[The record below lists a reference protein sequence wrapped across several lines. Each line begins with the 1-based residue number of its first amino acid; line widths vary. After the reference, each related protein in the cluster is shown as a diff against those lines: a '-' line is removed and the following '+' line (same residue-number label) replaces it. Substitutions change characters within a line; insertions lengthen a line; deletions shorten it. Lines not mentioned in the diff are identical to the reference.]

1 MKKRKKKGEDM
12 IGLGT
17 IINVGAIIIGGLMG
31 LFMGRGVKVRYQD
44 ILMTSV
50 GICVMMLGIGGTM
63 EEMLSIE
70 NGEIVSG
77 GSMMMIITMALGAL
91 AGEWM
96 DIEGKMEKFGIWL
109 KKKTGSSGDNSFVDA
124 FVTTSLTVC
133 IGAMAV
139 VGSIKDGIYGD
150 YSILAAKAIL
160 DLIIVFVMTVSMG
173 KGCVF
178 SAIPVGIFQG
188 VVTLLARLIEPLMTE
203 AALSNL
209 SLVGSIMIFC
219 VGLNLVWGKKVK
231 VANFLPAIVFAVAWA
246 FAPWA

>member
-44 ILMTSV
+44 ILMISV

>member
-17 IINVGAIIIGGLMG
+17 IIIVGAILIGGLMG

-44 ILMTSV
+44 ILMISV

-96 DIEGKMEKFGIWL
+96 DIEGKMEKPGIWL

-178 SAIPVGIFQG
+178 SAIPVGVFQG
-188 VVTLLARLIEPLMTE
+188 VVTLLARLIETLMTE

>member
-1 MKKRKKKGEDM
+1 M

-17 IINVGAIIIGGLMG
+17 IINVGAIVIGGLFG
-31 LFMGRGVKVRYQD
+31 LFLGRGVKVRYQD
-44 ILMTSV
+44 ILMISV
-50 GICVMMLGIGGTM
+50 GISIMMLGIGGTM
-63 EEMLSIE
+63 EEMLSVQDG
-70 NGEIVSG
+70 NIVSG
-77 GSMMMIITMALGAL
+77 GSMMMIITMAVGAL
-91 AGEWM
+91 IGEWM

-109 KKKTGSSGDNSFVDA
+109 KKKTGSSGDSAFVDA
-124 FVTTSLTVC
+124 FVTCSLTVC
-133 IGAMAV
+133 IGAMAI

-150 YSILAAKAIL
+150 YTILAAKAIL

-173 KGCVF
+173 KGYVF

-188 VVTLLARLIEPLMTE
+188 VITLLARLIQPLMTE

-219 VGLNLVWGKKVK
+219 VGLNLVFGKKVK
-231 VANFLPAIVFAVAWA
+231 VANFLPAIVLAVAWS

>member
-1 MKKRKKKGEDM
+1 M

-17 IINVGAIIIGGLMG
+17 IINVAAIIIGGLCG
-31 LFMGRGVKVRYQD
+31 LFLGRGVKVRYQD
-44 ILMTSV
+44 ILMISV
-50 GICVMMLGIGGTM
+50 GISIMMLGIGGTM
-63 EEMLSIE
+63 EEMLSIQ
-70 NGEIVSG
+70 NGALTSG

-91 AGEWM
+91 IGEWM
-96 DIEGKMEKFGIWL
+96 DIEGKMEHFGIWL
-109 KKKTGSSGDNSFVDA
+109 KKKTGSSGDHAFVDA
-124 FVTTSLTVC
+124 FVTCSLTVC
-133 IGAMAV
+133 IGAMAI

-188 VVTLLARLIEPLMTE
+188 VITFLARLIEPLMTE
-203 AALSNL
+203 SALSNL

-219 VGLNLVWGKKVK
+219 VGLNLVFGKKVK
-231 VANFLPAIVFAVAWA
+231 VANFLPAIVLAVAWS

>member
-1 MKKRKKKGEDM
+1 M

-17 IINVGAIIIGGLMG
+17 IINVGAIVIGGLFG
-31 LFMGRGVKVRYQD
+31 LFLGRGVKVRYQD
-44 ILMTSV
+44 ILMISV
-50 GICVMMLGIGGTM
+50 GISIMMLGIGGTM
-63 EEMLSIE
+63 EEMLSVQDG
-70 NGEIVSG
+70 NIVSG
-77 GSMMMIITMALGAL
+77 GSMMMIITMAVGAL
-91 AGEWM
+91 IGEWM

-109 KKKTGSSGDNSFVDA
+109 KKKTGSSGDSAFVDA
-124 FVTTSLTVC
+124 FVTCSLTVC
-133 IGAMAV
+133 IGAMAI

-150 YSILAAKAIL
+150 YTILAAKAIL

-188 VVTLLARLIEPLMTE
+188 VITLLARLIQPLMTK

-219 VGLNLVWGKKVK
+219 VGLNLVFGKKVK
-231 VANFLPAIVFAVAWA
+231 VANFLPAIVLAVAWS

>member
-17 IINVGAIIIGGLMG
+17 IINVGAILIGGLMG

-44 ILMTSV
+44 ILMISV

-178 SAIPVGIFQG
+178 SAIPVGVFQS

-231 VANFLPAIVFAVAWA
+231 VANFLPAIVFAVTWA

>member
-1 MKKRKKKGEDM
+1 M

-17 IINVGAIIIGGLMG
+17 IINVGAIVIGGLFG
-31 LFMGRGVKVRYQD
+31 LFLGRGVKVRYQN
-44 ILMTSV
+44 ILMISV
-50 GICVMMLGIGGTM
+50 GISIMMLGIGGTM
-63 EEMLSIE
+63 EEMLSVQDG
-70 NGEIVSG
+70 NIVSG
-77 GSMMMIITMALGAL
+77 GSMMMIITMAVGAL
-91 AGEWM
+91 IGEWM

-109 KKKTGSSGDNSFVDA
+109 KKKTGSSGDSAFVDA
-124 FVTTSLTVC
+124 FVTCSLTVC
-133 IGAMAV
+133 IGAMAI

-150 YSILAAKAIL
+150 YTILAAKAIL

-188 VVTLLARLIEPLMTE
+188 VITLLARLIQPLMTE

-219 VGLNLVWGKKVK
+219 VGLNLVFGKKVK
-231 VANFLPAIVFAVAWA
+231 VANFLPAIVLAVAWS

>member
-1 MKKRKKKGEDM
+1 MV
-12 IGLGT
+12 GLGT
-17 IINVGAIIIGGLMG
+17 IINVGAIILGL
-31 LFMGRGVKVRYQD
+31 LLGRSVKVRYQD
-44 ILMTSV
+44 ILMMAV

-63 EEMLSIE
+63 EEMLSIQE
-70 NGEIVSG
+70 GAIVSG

-91 AGEWM
+91 TGEWM
-96 DIEGKMEKFGIWL
+96 DIEGKMEKFGTWL
-109 KKKTGSSGDNSFVDA
+109 KEKTGSGGDNSFVDA

-139 VGSIKDGIYGD
+139 VGFIKDGIYGD
-150 YSILAAKAIL
+150 YGILAAKAIL

-188 VVTLLARLIEPLMTE
+188 IVTLLARLLEPLMTE

-219 VGLNLVWGKKVK
+219 VGLNLVFGKKVK

-246 FAPWA
+246 FLP

>member
-1 MKKRKKKGEDM
+1 MV
-12 IGLGT
+12 GLGT
-17 IINVGAIIIGGLMG
+17 IINVGAIILGL
-31 LFMGRGVKVRYQD
+31 LLGRSVKVRYQD
-44 ILMTSV
+44 ILMMAV

-63 EEMLSIE
+63 EEMLSIQE
-70 NGEIVSG
+70 GAIVSG

-91 AGEWM
+91 TGEWM
-96 DIEGKMEKFGIWL
+96 DIEGKMEKFGTWL
-109 KKKTGSSGDNSFVDA
+109 KEKTGSGGDNSLVDA

-139 VGSIKDGIYGD
+139 VGFIKDGIYGD
-150 YSILAAKAIL
+150 YGILAAKAIL

-188 VVTLLARLIEPLMTE
+188 IVTLLARLLEPLMTE

-209 SLVGSIMIFC
+209 SLVGSIMIFY
-219 VGLNLVWGKKVK
+219 VGLNLVFGKKVK

-246 FAPWA
+246 FLP

>member
-1 MKKRKKKGEDM
+1 M

-17 IINVGAIIIGGLMG
+17 IINVGAIIIGGLCG
-31 LFMGRGVKVRYQD
+31 LFMGKAVKVRYQD
-44 ILMTSV
+44 ILMISV
-50 GICVMMLGIGGTM
+50 GISIMMLGIGGTM
-63 EEMLSIE
+63 EEMLSIQ
-70 NGEIVSG
+70 NGALTSG

-91 AGEWM
+91 IGEWM
-96 DIEGKMEKFGIWL
+96 DIEGKMEHFGIWL
-109 KKKTGSSGDNSFVDA
+109 KKKTGSSGDHAFVDA
-124 FVTTSLTVC
+124 FVTCSLTVC
-133 IGAMAV
+133 IGAMAI

-188 VVTLLARLIEPLMTE
+188 VITFLARLIEPLMTE
-203 AALSNL
+203 GALSNL

-219 VGLNLVWGKKVK
+219 VGLNLVFGKKVK
-231 VANFLPAIVFAVAWA
+231 VANFLPAIVLAVAWS

>member
-1 MKKRKKKGEDM
+1 MV
-12 IGLGT
+12 GLGT
-17 IINVGAIIIGGLMG
+17 IINVGAIILGL
-31 LFMGRGVKVRYQD
+31 LLGRSVKVRYQD
-44 ILMTSV
+44 IL
-50 GICVMMLGIGGTM
+50 MMLGIGGTM
-63 EEMLSIE
+63 EEMLSIQE
-70 NGEIVSG
+70 GAIVSG

-91 AGEWM
+91 TGEWM
-96 DIEGKMEKFGIWL
+96 DIEGKMEKFGTWL
-109 KKKTGSSGDNSFVDA
+109 KEKTDSGGDNSFVDA

-139 VGSIKDGIYGD
+139 VGFIKDGIYGD
-150 YSILAAKAIL
+150 YGILAAKAIL

-178 SAIPVGIFQG
+178 SAIPVRIFQG
-188 VVTLLARLIEPLMTE
+188 IVTLLARLLEPLMTE

-219 VGLNLVWGKKVK
+219 VGLNLVFGKKVK

-246 FAPWA
+246 FLP

>member
-1 MKKRKKKGEDM
+1 M

-17 IINVGAIIIGGLMG
+17 LINVGAIIIGGLCG
-31 LFMGRGVKVRYQD
+31 LFLGRGVKLRYQD
-44 ILMTSV
+44 ILMISV
-50 GICVMMLGIGGTM
+50 GISIMMLGIGGTM
-63 EEMLSIE
+63 EEMLSVQDG
-70 NGEIVSG
+70 NIVSG
-77 GSMMMIITMALGAL
+77 GSMMMIITMAVGAL
-91 AGEWM
+91 IGEWM
-96 DIEGKMEKFGIWL
+96 DIEGKMEHFGIWL
-109 KKKTGSSGDNSFVDA
+109 KKKTGSSGDSAFVDA
-124 FVTTSLTVC
+124 FVTCSLTVC
-133 IGAMAV
+133 IGAMAI

-188 VVTLLARLIEPLMTE
+188 VITLLARLIQPLMTD

-219 VGLNLVWGKKVK
+219 VGLNLVFGKKVK
-231 VANFLPAIVFAVAWA
+231 VANFLPAIVLAVAWS

>member
-1 MKKRKKKGEDM
+1 M

-17 IINVGAIIIGGLMG
+17 IINVGAIVIGGLFG
-31 LFMGRGVKVRYQD
+31 LFLGRGVKVRYQD
-44 ILMTSV
+44 ILMISV
-50 GICVMMLGIGGTM
+50 GISIMMLGIGGTM
-63 EEMLSIE
+63 EEMLSVQDG
-70 NGEIVSG
+70 NIVSG
-77 GSMMMIITMALGAL
+77 GSMMMIITMAVGAL
-91 AGEWM
+91 IGEWM

-109 KKKTGSSGDNSFVDA
+109 KKKTGSSGDSAFVDA
-124 FVTTSLTVC
+124 FVTCSLTVC
-133 IGAMAV
+133 IGAMAI

-188 VVTLLARLIEPLMTE
+188 VITLLARLIQPLMTD

-219 VGLNLVWGKKVK
+219 VGLNLVFGKKVK
-231 VANFLPAIVFAVAWA
+231 VANFLPAIVLAVAWS

>member
-1 MKKRKKKGEDM
+1 M
-12 IGLGT
+12 I
-17 IINVGAIIIGGLMG
+17 
-31 LFMGRGVKVRYQD
+31 
-44 ILMTSV
+44 SV
-50 GICVMMLGIGGTM
+50 GISIMILGIGGTM
-63 EEMLSIE
+63 EEMLSIQ
-70 NGEIVSG
+70 NGALTSG

-91 AGEWM
+91 IGEWM
-96 DIEGKMEKFGIWL
+96 DIEGKMEHFGIWL
-109 KKKTGSSGDNSFVDA
+109 KKKTGSSGDHAFVDA
-124 FVTTSLTVC
+124 FVTCSLTVC
-133 IGAMAV
+133 IGAMAI

-188 VVTLLARLIEPLMTE
+188 VITFLARLIEPLMTE

-209 SLVGSIMIFC
+209 SLVGAIMIFC
-219 VGLNLVWGKKVK
+219 VGLNLVFGKKVK
-231 VANFLPAIVFAVAWA
+231 VANFLPAIVLAVAWS

>member
-1 MKKRKKKGEDM
+1 MV
-12 IGLGT
+12 GLGT
-17 IINVGAIIIGGLMG
+17 IINVGAIILGL
-31 LFMGRGVKVRYQD
+31 LLGRSVKVRYQD
-44 ILMTSV
+44 ILMMAV

-63 EEMLSIE
+63 EEMLSIQE
-70 NGEIVSG
+70 GAIVSG

-91 AGEWM
+91 TGEWM
-96 DIEGKMEKFGIWL
+96 DIEGKMEKFGTWL
-109 KKKTGSSGDNSFVDA
+109 KEKTGSGGDNSLVDA

-133 IGAMAV
+133 IGVMAV

-150 YSILAAKAIL
+150 YGILAAKAIM

-188 VVTLLARLIEPLMTE
+188 IVTLLARLLEPLVTE

-219 VGLNLVWGKKVK
+219 VGLNLVFGKKVK

-246 FAPWA
+246 FLP

>member
-139 VGSIKDGIYGD
+139 VGSIKDGIYGN

-178 SAIPVGIFQG
+178 SAIPVGVFQG

>member
-1 MKKRKKKGEDM
+1 M
-12 IGLGT
+12 I
-17 IINVGAIIIGGLMG
+17 
-31 LFMGRGVKVRYQD
+31 
-44 ILMTSV
+44 SV
-50 GICVMMLGIGGTM
+50 GISIMMLGIGGTM
-63 EEMLSIE
+63 EEMLSVQDG
-70 NGEIVSG
+70 NIVSG
-77 GSMMMIITMALGAL
+77 GSMMMIITMAVGAL
-91 AGEWM
+91 IGEWM

-109 KKKTGSSGDNSFVDA
+109 KKKTGSSGDSAFVDA
-124 FVTTSLTVC
+124 FVTCSLTVC
-133 IGAMAV
+133 IGAMAI

-150 YSILAAKAIL
+150 YTILAAKAIL

-188 VVTLLARLIEPLMTE
+188 VITLLARLIQPLMTE

-219 VGLNLVWGKKVK
+219 VGLNLVFGKKVK
-231 VANFLPAIVFAVAWA
+231 VANFLPAIVLAVAWS

>member
-17 IINVGAIIIGGLMG
+17 IINVGAILIGGLMG

-44 ILMTSV
+44 ILMISV

>member
-17 IINVGAIIIGGLMG
+17 IINVGAILIGGLMG

-44 ILMTSV
+44 ILMISV

-139 VGSIKDGIYGD
+139 VGSIEDGIYGD

-178 SAIPVGIFQG
+178 SAIPVGVFQG

-231 VANFLPAIVFAVAWA
+231 VANFLPAIVFAVAWV

>member
-17 IINVGAIIIGGLMG
+17 IINVGAILIGGLMG

-231 VANFLPAIVFAVAWA
+231 VANFLPAIVFAVVWA

>member
-1 MKKRKKKGEDM
+1 M

-31 LFMGRGVKVRYQD
+31 LFMGRSVKERYQD
-44 ILMTSV
+44 ILMMSV
-50 GICVMMLGIGGTM
+50 GICVLFLGVAGTM
-63 EEMLSIE
+63 EEMLSIQD
-70 NGEIVSG
+70 GALVSG
-77 GSMMMIITMALGAL
+77 GSMMMIITMAVGAL
-91 AGEWM
+91 VGEWM
-96 DIEGKMEKFGIWL
+96 DIEGKMEKFGVWL
-109 KKKTGSSGDNSFVDA
+109 KKKTGSSGDNAFVDA
-124 FVTTSLTVC
+124 FVTASLTVC

>member
-1 MKKRKKKGEDM
+1 M

-17 IINVGAIIIGGLMG
+17 LINVGAIIIGGLCG
-31 LFMGRGVKVRYQD
+31 LFLGRGVKLRYQD
-44 ILMTSV
+44 ILMISV
-50 GICVMMLGIGGTM
+50 GISIMMLGIGGTM
-63 EEMLSIE
+63 EKMLSIE
-70 NGEIVSG
+70 NGALTSG
-77 GSMMMIITMALGAL
+77 GSMMMIITMAVGAL
-91 AGEWM
+91 IGEWM
-96 DIEGKMEKFGIWL
+96 DIEGKMEQFGIWL
-109 KKKTGSSGDNSFVDA
+109 KNKTGSSGDHAFVDA
-124 FVTTSLTVC
+124 FVTCSLTVC
-133 IGAMAV
+133 IGAMAI

-188 VVTLLARLIEPLMTE
+188 VITLLARLIQPLMTD

-219 VGLNLVWGKKVK
+219 VGLNLVFGKKVK
-231 VANFLPAIVFAVAWA
+231 VANFLPAIVLAVAWS

>member
-44 ILMTSV
+44 ILMISV

-178 SAIPVGIFQG
+178 SAIPVGVFQG

-203 AALSNL
+203 VALSNL

>member
-1 MKKRKKKGEDM
+1 M

-17 IINVGAIIIGGLMG
+17 IINVGAIVIGGLFG
-31 LFMGRGVKVRYQD
+31 LFLGRGVKVRYQD
-44 ILMTSV
+44 ILLISV
-50 GICVMMLGIGGTM
+50 GISIMMLGIGGTM
-63 EEMLSIE
+63 EEMLSVQDG
-70 NGEIVSG
+70 NIVSG
-77 GSMMMIITMALGAL
+77 GSMMMIITMAVGAL
-91 AGEWM
+91 IGEWM

-109 KKKTGSSGDNSFVDA
+109 KKKTGSSGDSAFVDA
-124 FVTTSLTVC
+124 FVTCSLTVC
-133 IGAMAV
+133 IGAMAI

-150 YSILAAKAIL
+150 YTILAAKAIL

-178 SAIPVGIFQG
+178 SAIPVGVFQG
-188 VVTLLARLIEPLMTE
+188 VITLLARLIQPLMTE

-219 VGLNLVWGKKVK
+219 VGLNLVFGKKVK
-231 VANFLPAIVFAVAWA
+231 VANFLPAIVLAVAWS